1 MNEMKMPVDMYEFLA
16 DEEKKRFDE
25 LSAKVKAFEDEDIE
39 KKLRDCAR
47 MHTSLKEL
55 ESKGDYEIF
64 YDWHLTGTVIPLML
78 EYGAARVND
87 IVIKIA
93 AEIAETGKREAGEGD
108 E

>member
-25 LSAKVKAFEDEDIE
+25 LSAKVKAFEDEEIE
-39 KKLRDCAR
+39 RKLRNCAR
-47 MHTSLKEL
+47 TNASSEDLDK
-55 ESKGDYEIF
+55 KGTYEIF
-64 YDWHLTGTVIPLML
+64 YDWNLRDKVIPLML

-93 AEIAETGKREAGEGD
+93 AEIAETRKREAGED
-108 E
+108 NE

>member
-25 LSAKVKAFEDEDIE
+25 LSAKVKAFEDEGIE
-39 KKLRDCAR
+39 RKLRDCAW
-47 MHTSLKEL
+47 MHTSLEEL

-64 YDWHLTGTVIPLML
+64 YGWDLTDTVIPLML

-93 AEIAETGKREAGEGD
+93 AEIAETRKREAGED
-108 E
+108 NE

>member
-1 MNEMKMPVDMYEFLA
+1 MNEMKMPVDMFEFLA

-47 MHTSLKEL
+47 THVSLKEL
-55 ESKGDYEIF
+55 DEKGDYEIF
-64 YDWHLTGTVIPLML
+64 YGCDLRDIVIPLML
-78 EYGAARVND
+78 KYGADRVND
-87 IVIKIA
+87 LVLKIA
-93 AEIAETGKREAGEGD
+93 TEIAETRRQKAGEGN